1 MFFNNFNGKDI
12 LVSLPFFVTFC
23 TYRSLIYR
31 KGGNSLKLDE
41 TYKKYADMVFKYLL
55 AMCGDAVLAEEL
67 TQETFFRAVKSANR
81 FDGKVKVTT
90 WLCTIAKNCYYTY
103 LKKERRNSGQDI
115 YETEIAE
122 DKDILERENC
132 REIYK
137 AVHRLEEP
145 YREIILLRVHTD
157 MSFAEIGEIF
167 GKSDSWARVTFYRGK
182 EKLKQELEEFE

>member
-1 MFFNNFNGKDI
+1 MGRFFNFA
-12 LVSLPFFVTFC
+12 VTFC
-23 TYRSLIYR
+23 RLKSLIYR
-31 KGGNSLKLDE
+31 KGVNSLKLDE

-157 MSFAEIGEIF
+157 MSFSEIGEIF

-182 EKLKQELEEFE
+182 EKLKKELEGIE

>member
-1 MFFNNFNGKDI
+1 M
-12 LVSLPFFVTFC
+12 
-23 TYRSLIYR
+23 
-31 KGGNSLKLDE
+31 NSLKLDE
-41 TYKKYADMVFKYLL
+41 TYKKYADTVFRYLT
-55 AMCGDAVLAEEL
+55 AMCGDPVLAEEL
-67 TQETFFRAVKSANR
+67 TQETFFRAVKYADR

-90 WLCTIAKNCYYTY
+90 WLCQIAKNAYFTY

-115 YETEIAE
+115 YETELAE
-122 DKDILERENC
+122 ERDILDRENC

-182 EKLKQELEEFE
+182 EKLKKLLEVQE

>member
-1 MFFNNFNGKDI
+1 M
-12 LVSLPFFVTFC
+12 
-23 TYRSLIYR
+23 
-31 KGGNSLKLDE
+31 NSLKLDE
-41 TYKKYADMVFKYLL
+41 TYKKYADTIFRYLT
-55 AMCGDAVLAEEL
+55 AMCGDPVLAEEL
-67 TQETFFRAVKSANR
+67 TQETFFRAVKYADR

-90 WLCTIAKNCYYTY
+90 WLCQIAKNAYFTY

-115 YETEIAE
+115 YETELAE
-122 DKDILERENC
+122 ERDILDRENC
-132 REIYK
+132 REIYR

-182 EKLKQELEEFE
+182 EKLKKLLEVQE

>member
-1 MFFNNFNGKDI
+1 M
-12 LVSLPFFVTFC
+12 
-23 TYRSLIYR
+23 
-31 KGGNSLKLDE
+31 NSLKLDE
-41 TYKKYADMVFKYLL
+41 TYKKYADTIFRYLT
-55 AMCGDAVLAEEL
+55 AMCGDPVLAEEL
-67 TQETFFRAVKSANR
+67 TQETFFRAVKYADR

-90 WLCTIAKNCYYTY
+90 WLCQIAKNAYFTY

-115 YETEIAE
+115 YETELAE
-122 DKDILERENC
+122 ERDILDRENC

-182 EKLKQELEEFE
+182 EKLKKLLEVQE

>member
-1 MFFNNFNGKDI
+1 M
-12 LVSLPFFVTFC
+12 
-23 TYRSLIYR
+23 
-31 KGGNSLKLDE
+31 NSLKLDE
-41 TYKKYADMVFKYLL
+41 TYKKYADTVFRYLTS
-55 AMCGDAVLAEEL
+55 MCGDPVLAEEL

-90 WLCTIAKNCYYTY
+90 WLCQIAKNAYFTY

-115 YETEIAE
+115 YETELAE
-122 DKDILERENC
+122 ERDILDRENC
-132 REIYK
+132 REIYR

-182 EKLKQELEEFE
+182 EKLKKLLEVQE